1 MSPIAGG
8 DICNT
13 DCLIVGIEKNT
24 GAASIAAK
32 VKVVLDIH
40 YAVDISGGGIATPAS
55 MAIDVLG
62 PNLSA
67 VCGIEVLNII

>member
-8 DICNT
+8 NICNT
-13 DCLIVGIEKNT
+13 DCLIVGIKKNT
-24 GAASIAAK
+24 GAASVAAK
-32 VKVVLDIH
+32 VKVVLNIH

-67 VCGIEVLNII
+67 VCGIEVLDII